1 MLCCYLVGSQV
12 PDWRD
17 PCILEAGKGEHCN
30 PLPTSKLLTADHLH
44 VGHFIFYGVIPISD
58 RIVFMI
64 LSVAFSQILM
74 LSLNLHYEQLIVEL

>member
-17 PCILEAGKGEHCN
+17 PCILEAGKEHCN
-30 PLPTSKLLTADHLH
+30 PLPTSKLLTADYLH

-74 LSLNLHYEQLIVEL
+74 LSLNLHYEQLIVE